1 MPLLALG
8 LHVDWGRSQGRRSKH
23 KKHTYQELLRARGCP
38 LCRPPSSFDSSFA
51 AKHGLHLP
59 TCPLAALH
67 STAAWVPAMV
77 CSARSFAALLSS
89 MLFHGTVK
97 VDGLLPTLAC
107 LSGVLVVFNCS
118 VETAA
123 REPCRPCSSRLW
135 RAVKDGVG
143 LITPVWVAVS
153 AVGGGSGVRR
163 MRLPGPMTLHCPF
176 CELAASMLLPVFLLD
191 RAACQAGATHRPAQ
205 CDLPEPVGSLSQ
217 LLRLL
222 YLADRGRIT
231 PCPGNA
237 AFAVANHS
245 LLSCPEAREEK
256 QGARAP
262 QNEARLQLGGYIELD
277 EDMVCRKSGSQS
289 SKAKAPIGIRP
300 RQLLRHEAHSAMPN
314 HMGRPTLDYDMT
326 DGTPKSTSRIFFC
339 CSGPCTPPLAKCV
352 AFLLYCGTFA
362 SQSSMTPPFSCFAT
376 LLARGRGSHI

>member
-1 MPLLALG
+1 MLQIATGSWCLASKQAAASSPPGFASGSLRCSLDRSHPKAGSLCVLDATLGRPNALACTGTACRLGPLARKG
-8 LHVDWGRSQGRRSKH
+8 AQKH

-191 RAACQAGATHRPAQ
+191 RAACQGWSHASPRTMRPA
-205 CDLPEPVGSLSQ
+205 
-217 LLRLL
+217 
-222 YLADRGRIT
+222 
-231 PCPGNA
+231 
-237 AFAVANHS
+237 
-245 LLSCPEAREEK
+245 
-256 QGARAP
+256 
-262 QNEARLQLGGYIELD
+262 
-277 EDMVCRKSGSQS
+277 
-289 SKAKAPIGIRP
+289 
-300 RQLLRHEAHSAMPN
+300 
-314 HMGRPTLDYDMT
+314 
-326 DGTPKSTSRIFFC
+326 
-339 CSGPCTPPLAKCV
+339 
-352 AFLLYCGTFA
+352 
-362 SQSSMTPPFSCFAT
+362 
-376 LLARGRGSHI
+376 